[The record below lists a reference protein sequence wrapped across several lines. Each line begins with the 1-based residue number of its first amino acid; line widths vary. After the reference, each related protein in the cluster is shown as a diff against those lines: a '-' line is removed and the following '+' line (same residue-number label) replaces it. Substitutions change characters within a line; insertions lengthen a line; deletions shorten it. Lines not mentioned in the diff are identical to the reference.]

1 VSRRS
6 AALLVCAFTA
16 LAALVAT
23 GGFTRFDQWAVD
35 HLMPGPNP
43 GAGGGLVDGLVPL
56 LHSNWNSDYAVAANI
71 VTLPASFLISLPI
84 AFACSRVFGL
94 ALVAAVAVEVLCKE
108 VITRPALYDGS
119 FHITAFDSSFPS
131 GHSVRT
137 VIVATAVAGRWPRVR
152 LIAVVWAIASLVLL
166 QLAGWHTPTD
176 IAGGVILGALALLGA
191 RAAGALGGRRLA
203 ARA

>member
-6 AALLVCAFTA
+6 AALLVCAFAA

-23 GGFTRFDQWAVD
+23 GGFTRVDQWAVD
-35 HLMPGPNP
+35 HLMPGPNA
-43 GAGGGLVDGLVPL
+43 GARGLVDGLVPL
-56 LHSNWNSDYAVAANI
+56 LHSNWSSAYAIAANI
-71 VTLPASFLISLPI
+71 VTLPASFIVSLAI
-84 AFACSRVFGL
+84 ALACSR
-94 ALVAAVAVEVLCKE
+94 ALGVALLAAVAVEALCKE
-108 VITRPALYDGS
+108 VLVRPALYDGS

-131 GHSVRT
+131 GHSLRA
-137 VIVATAVAGRWPRVR
+137 VIVAAAAAGRWPRVR

-191 RAAGALGGRRLA
+191 RGAGALGGRRLA